1 MQRKIFL
8 LSFLAIFFMIETNA
22 QTKKPAEAK
31 AAKVSETVET
41 ALQDMAKTI
50 EKTDW
55 SSLTDILTTTV
66 SLIEKHVDAV
76 QQIVQDV
83 DTKPLE
89 KEEAIV
95 ASHRDKADS
104 ALIIYAQSFGGEHWR
119 FRFVNPQAVQ

>member
-1 MQRKIFL
+1 MQGKIFL
-8 LSFLAIFFMIETNA
+8 LSLLAIVLMIETNA

-50 EKTDW
+50 ERTDW

-89 KEEAIV
+89 KAVEKEAQKLENSQELR
-95 ASHRDKADS
+95 AMEKELEALGKRMEALLDS
-104 ALIIYAQSFGGEHWR
+104 TSKK
-119 FRFVNPQAVQ
+119 

>member
-1 MQRKIFL
+1 MQGKIFL
-8 LSFLAIFFMIETNA
+8 LSLLAIFLMGETNA
-22 QTKKPAEAK
+22 QTKKTAEAK
-31 AAKVSETVET
+31 AAKVGETVET
-41 ALQDMAKTI
+41 TLQDTAKTI

-89 KEEAIV
+89 EAVEKQAQKLENSQELRAMEKELEALL
-95 ASHRDKADS
+95 DS
-104 ALIIYAQSFGGEHWR
+104 TSKK
-119 FRFVNPQAVQ
+119 

>member
-1 MQRKIFL
+1 MQGKIFL
-8 LSFLAIFFMIETNA
+8 LILLAIFLMIETNA

-83 DTKPLE
+83 DTKLLE
-89 KEEAIV
+89 KAVEKEAQKLENSQELR
-95 ASHRDKADS
+95 AMEKELE
-104 ALIIYAQSFGGEHWR
+104 ALGKRMEALLGSTSKK
-119 FRFVNPQAVQ
+119 